1 MGLRHPISAVRD
13 EYDQIEGVERLGEK
27 KVRHTIIPDR
37 IEAGSY
43 MLAAAISDGNVL
55 IKNVIADHI
64 KPVIAKLQEAG
75 AQVED
80 EDGNIRVIGPA
91 ALKAADI
98 KTLPYPGFPTDMQS
112 PFMSL
117 MAVADG
123 NCQITETIFENRLM
137 HAYQLNKMGADI
149 SVDGN
154 VAMVKGVKKLHGAK
168 VMATDLRAGAGLI
181 IAALAAEGE
190 TEIYGTQHIDRGYE
204 NLLGKLCAIGAEITR
219 VAITEE
225 EYNQVK

>member
-1 MGLRHPISAVRD
+1 
-13 EYDQIEGVERLGEK
+13 
-27 KVRHTIIPDR
+27 
-37 IEAGSY
+37 
-43 MLAAAISDGNVL
+43 
-55 IKNVIADHI
+55 
-64 KPVIAKLQEAG
+64 
-75 AQVED
+75 
-80 EDGNIRVIGPA
+80 
-91 ALKAADI
+91 
-98 KTLPYPGFPTDMQS
+98 
-112 PFMSL
+112 MSL